1 MRVATQ
7 RRLVKLLAS
16 VVVAM
21 AVAQLEVAVR
31 CHDEPAPGR
40 ATSESCTWGRAYLP
54 LTRVLYL
61 LIGGPIVYGALTLVE
76 RRLRGGPGAG

>member
-76 RRLRGGPGAG
+76 RRLDRGRPR